1 MQFKKFLLSAIGIG
15 AMASQAMAGGKIKYS
30 EYDLPNGLH
39 VILHEDHT
47 TPSVVVSVLYHVGSK
62 NEDAQRTGFA
72 HFFEHLMFEGSDNI
86 KRGEYMKMVE
96 SNGGVLNANTSWD
109 RTYYFQQMPSNQ
121 LELALWMEAERMAH
135 LNVDST
141 GIETQRKVVK
151 EEKKQ
156 RYENTPYGHL
166 LEQVFAYSFKDHP
179 YRWTPIG
186 EAQYIDQA
194 TYTEFFDFYKTF
206 YVPNNATL
214 TIAGDFTPEQAK
226 AMVEKYYGYMAKGT
240 KEIPRPTVKEKP
252 WTAER
257 RETYYDKVQLPAVIF
272 SYHTPEQG
280 NPDSYALEMIGNIL
294 SNGKSSRLTKEVADK
309 QQKAVQCGAFP
320 VPTEDPGITMMYGI
334 ANMGVSEVELEKS
347 MDGVVDELLKNG
359 ISDDELAK
367 VKNQIENGFVAQN
380 ARLMGV
386 AENLAN
392 YHVYYKNT
400 DLINTELDR
409 YMNLSKEDL
418 MRAARKYFTKENRL
432 VLYYLPKKEN

>member
-1 MQFKKFLLSAIGIG
+1 MKKWMLSLSAI
-15 AMASQAMAGGKIKYS
+15 AAFTSNVFAGGNIKFA

-62 NEDAQRTGFA
+62 NEDPQRTGFA

-86 KRGEYMKMVE
+86 KRGEYMKLVE

-151 EEKKQ
+151 EEKKM

-166 LEQVFAYSFKDHP
+166 IEQVCAGSFKDHP

-194 TYTEFFDFYKTF
+194 KYSEFMEFYKTF

-214 TIAGDFTPEQAK
+214 TIAGDFTPSQAK
-226 AMVEKYYGYMAKGT
+226 EFVEKYYGYIAKGSG
-240 KEIPRPTVKEKP
+240 EIPKPNIKEKP
-252 WTAER
+252 WTEEVR
-257 RETYYDKVQLPAVIF
+257 KTYYDKVQLPAVVF
-272 SYHTPEQG
+272 SYHSPEQG
-280 NPDSYALEMIGNIL
+280 TADAYALELLSNAL
-294 SNGKSSRLTKEVADK
+294 SNGKSSRLQKVVVDQK
-309 QQKAVQCGAFP
+309 QMAVQSGSFP
-320 VPTEDPGITMMYGI
+320 LPMEDPGIIMMYGI
-334 ANMGVSEVELEKS
+334 ANMNINEADLEAEMNAVIEEVVK
-347 MDGVVDELLKNG
+347 MVLLMKN
-359 ISDDELAK
+359 
-367 VKNQIENGFVAQN
+367 
-380 ARLMGV
+380 
-386 AENLAN
+386 
-392 YHVYYKNT
+392 YK
-400 DLINTELDR
+400 
-409 YMNLSKEDL
+409 K
-418 MRAARKYFTKENRL
+418 
-432 VLYYLPKKEN
+432 

>member
-1 MQFKKFLLSAIGIG
+1 MKKWMLSLG
-15 AMASQAMAGGKIKYS
+15 AMSIFASNIFAGNIKYT

-62 NEDAQRTGFA
+62 NEDPQRTGFA

-86 KRGEYMKMVE
+86 KRGEYMKMIE
-96 SNGGVLNANTSWD
+96 SNGGQLNANTSWD

-135 LNVDST
+135 LNIDST

-166 LEQVFAYSFKDHP
+166 IEQVCAGSFVDHP
-179 YRWTPIG
+179 YKWTPIG

-194 TYTEFFDFYKTF
+194 KYSEFMDFYKTF

-226 AMVEKYYGYMAKGT
+226 QFVEKYYGYIAKGQGV
-240 KEIPRPTVKEKP
+240 IPVPNIVEPK
-252 WTAER
+252 WNAEVR
-257 RETYYDKVQLPAVIF
+257 KTYFDKVQLPGVIF
-272 SYHTPEQG
+272 SYHTPAQG
-280 NPDSYALEMIGNIL
+280 TDDAYALELLSNAL
-294 SNGKSSRLTKEVADK
+294 SNGKSSRLQKIIVDEKQMAVA
-309 QQKAVQCGAFP
+309 AGSFP
-320 VPTEDPGITMMYGI
+320 IALEDPGIVVMYGI
-334 ANMGVSEVELEKS
+334 ANMGINEVDLEKE
-347 MDGVVDELLKNG
+347 MNAVIEDVVKNG
-359 ISDDELAK
+359 ISDEEMLK
-367 VKNQIENGFVAQN
+367 VKNQVEDNFASQN

-392 YHVYYKNT
+392 YHVYYKDANV
-400 DLINTELDR
+400 INTELDR
-409 YMNLSKEDL
+409 YMKVTKADI
-418 MRAARKYFTKENRL
+418 ARVAKQYLVKENRL